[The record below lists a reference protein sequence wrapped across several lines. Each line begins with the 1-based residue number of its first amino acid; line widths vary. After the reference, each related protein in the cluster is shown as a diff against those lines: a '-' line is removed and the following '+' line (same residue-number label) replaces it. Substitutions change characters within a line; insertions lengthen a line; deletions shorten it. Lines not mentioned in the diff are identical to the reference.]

1 MNRIE
6 FICHTKHLGAM
17 RKIANGAF
25 LQVPLSLGATLRE
38 LLAKEG
44 LTGILAI
51 LAGRRDPVDLAPLVE
66 RNLLRK
72 RIRFERLYANPLV
85 AWVYCLMVMARTRLS
100 ASLLA
105 SRFKQHPEA
114 RAFVFNGFLMP
125 DALTLAI
132 GNALGRERLVVE
144 LGFFPNTLQYD
155 ICGINFDSTLPRDPR
170 FYRAIEPLIAHE
182 KPGDVVKRRSK
193 QKGQA
198 IEALPPSYIFV
209 PMQVPSD
216 MQILA
221 HSPWIRDMVHFYEVL
236 AHLADQHPN
245 YHFIIK
251 EHPSF
256 PLSIRAR
263 IRPHPRIAFA
273 NHNDT
278 RALIEGAEAVI
289 TINSTVG
296 LEGLLLG
303 KKVITLGNAPYN
315 IEGLVLRAGDDV
327 SLSAALTALPSW
339 QADEALRDAFI
350 RYVYNVFLL
359 RGDRHNP
366 TPDMFEALLQRAR
379 RTDQHHTCLSR
390 FSQDSRAEDESAQR
404 SGVDQP

>member
-1 MNRIE
+1 MDRIE

-17 RKIANGAF
+17 RKVAKGAF
-25 LQVPLSLGATLRE
+25 LQVPLGLAATLRE
-38 LLAKEG
+38 LFAEVG

-51 LAGRRDPVDLAPLVE
+51 LAGRRDPVDLAPLVQ
-66 RNLLRK
+66 RNLIRR

-85 AWVYCLMVMARTRLS
+85 TRLYCMAVMARARLS
-100 ASLLA
+100 AALLS
-105 SRFKQHPEA
+105 SRFKQHPQA

-144 LGFFPNTLQYD
+144 LGFFPHTLQFD

-170 FYRAIEPLIAHE
+170 FYRAVEPLVAHD
-182 KPGDVVKRRSK
+182 KPGDVVKRQSK
-193 QKGQA
+193 QKGEA
-198 IEALPPSYIFV
+198 VEALPASYIFV

-236 AHLADQHPN
+236 AHLADQHPDCQL
-245 YHFIIK
+245 IIK

-263 IRPHPRIAFA
+263 VRPHPRIAFA

-296 LEGLLLG
+296 LESLLLG

-315 IEGLVLRAGDDV
+315 VDGLVLRATDDT
-327 SLSAALTALPSW
+327 SLSAALSALSSW
-339 QADEALRDAFI
+339 QPDEALRDAFI

-366 TPDMFEALLQRAR
+366 TPEMFEALLQRAR
-379 RTDQHHTCLSR
+379 RKDLHHTCLVK
-390 FSQDSRAEDESAQR
+390 FSQDGRFEAESAKR
-404 SGVDQP
+404 SGVDRS